1 MKRTKSNTTKPWWN
15 FTGVGEEFEARDP
28 DRISRLY
35 FPLCNEAGLLSAITP
50 TLHGDIK
57 TDQNHFLTLPVSEQ
71 DLHNTRSARQFWVY
85 VEGRGPWSA
94 TMAKPKESSHLEAG
108 ALWHKLT
115 RENKT
120 LGLKAVLTNFV
131 PAGQEQVEIMRV
143 ELINTGKKPLA
154 ITATAAI
161 PIYGRSA
168 DNLRDHRH
176 VTSLL
181 HRIEQVSQ
189 GVLVTPTMSFDERG
203 HHPNSTVYGVL
214 GCEGDSQSPMGSFP
228 TVASF
233 IGEGGNFDAP
243 RTVVE
248 DWDLPDL
255 NEVELQGRE
264 AVGAL
269 RFKSRKLG
277 PGKSATYLVFMGIAK
292 DKKEAMSWI
301 KAYGSDEKIQEAL
314 AHTKT
319 YWKERL
325 DRIQIQ
331 TDDVD
336 FGRWVRWVTI
346 QPMLRQIFGCS
357 FLPDFDY
364 GRGGRGWRDL
374 WQDCLALLLL
384 DIGDVR
390 GLLLNNFAGVRMNG
404 TNATIIGAAPGEFIA
419 DRNNISR
426 IWMDHGAWPWVTAEL
441 YIHQS
446 GDIKFLLEEI
456 PYFWDQDKGNSSG
469 TVLEHILVQHL
480 TAYFNVGK
488 HGNCRLEGADW
499 NDGLDMASEGGESV
513 AFTAM
518 YAGNLLRLADTLLI
532 MRNTEDVKEIA
543 LAEELETLLD
553 CHPRESG
560 DPTDVMDSR
569 VRGNDSV
576 ATKQDRLKAY
586 RTRTKEGVS
595 GKKMNV
601 PIEQLSRDLHQK
613 GEALARQVR
622 ENEWLKNAAGHAWF
636 NGYYDNNSSR
646 VEGDQPKGVR
656 MTLTGQVF
664 PIMSGVA
671 TNEQVAQAY
680 AAAARYLQDKKL
692 GGFRLNT
699 DFKDIQPQLGRA
711 FSFAYGEKEN
721 GGFFSHMAVMFAN
734 ALYRRG
740 FAEEGH
746 DVFTSLYKMS
756 MNADAAK
763 IYPGMPEY
771 FNGEGRGM
779 YHYLTGSASWYLL
792 TLVTQVLGIRGQWGD
807 LLLAPK
813 LMPDQF
819 GKGGQISAE
828 VCFAGKRLKVTY
840 LNRSRKPYG
849 QSRIESVLLQG
860 KTLPLTPTQN
870 AEILIP
876 RATLTHQ
883 AGPTIDITVA
893 LS

>member
-1 MKRTKSNTTKPWWN
+1 MKKGKLNSAKPWWN
-15 FTGVGEEFEARDP
+15 FSGTGEAFEARDP
-28 DRISRLY
+28 DQISRLY

-57 TDQNHFLTLPVSEQ
+57 TGQNHFLTLPVSEQ
-71 DLHNTRSARQFWVY
+71 DLHNTHSARQFWVY

-94 TMAKPKESSHLEAG
+94 TAAKSKESSALEAG

-120 LGLKAVLTNFV
+120 LGLKAVVTNFI
-131 PAGQEQVEIMRV
+131 PAGPEQVEIMRV
-143 ELINTGKKPLA
+143 ELSNTGKKSLA

-161 PIYGRSA
+161 PIFGRSA

-181 HRIEQVSQ
+181 HRIDQVPQ

-214 GCEGDSQSPMGSFP
+214 GAEGDGQLPVGSFP

-243 RTVVE
+243 RAIFE

-255 NEVELQGRE
+255 SEVELQGRE

-277 PGKSATYLVFMGIAK
+277 PGKSVTYLICMGIAK
-292 DKKEAMSWI
+292 DKREAQSWI
-301 KAYGSDEKIQEAL
+301 KAYGTSEKAQEAL
-314 AHTKT
+314 EHIQAF
-319 YWKERL
+319 WKERL
-325 DRIQIQ
+325 DRVQVQ
-331 TDDVD
+331 TDDED

-346 QPMLRQIFGCS
+346 QPILRKIFGCS

-374 WQDCLALLLL
+374 WQDCLALLLI
-384 DIGDVR
+384 DTGDVR
-390 GLLLNNFAGVRMNG
+390 QLLLNNFAGVRMNG
-404 TNATIIGAAPGEFIA
+404 TNATIIGNGPGEFIA

-426 IWMDHGAWPWVTAEL
+426 VWMDHGSWPWITAEL

-446 GDIKFLLEEI
+446 GDLKFLLEEV
-456 PYFWDQDKGNSSG
+456 PYCWDKDKGNSSG
-469 TVLEHILVQHL
+469 TILEHILVQHL

-488 HGNCRLEGADW
+488 HGNCRLEDADW
-499 NDGLDMASEGGESV
+499 NDGLDMAPEGGESV
-513 AFTAM
+513 AFTSV

-532 MRNTEDVKEIA
+532 LRNTEDVKEIA
-543 LAEELETLLD
+543 LAEEFETLL
-553 CHPRESG
+553 ESKAA
-560 DPTDVMDSR
+560 SLEL
-569 VRGNDSV
+569 NSQ
-576 ATKQDRLKAY
+576 AKEDRLKSY
-586 RTRTKEGVS
+586 RARAKDGIS
-595 GKKMNV
+595 GKKIGV

-622 ENEWLKNAAGHAWF
+622 DNEWLKNTAGHAWF
-636 NGYYDNNSSR
+636 NGYYDNNAVR
-646 VEGDQPKGVR
+646 VEGDTSKGVR

-671 TNEQVAQAY
+671 SNEQVAQAF
-680 AAAARYLQDKKL
+680 AAAKRYLQDKKL
-692 GGFRLNT
+692 GGFRLIT
-699 DFKDIQPQLGRA
+699 DFKEPQPQLGRA

-721 GGFFSHMAVMFAN
+721 GGFFSHMSVMFAN

-740 FAEEGH
+740 FVEEGYE
-746 DVFTSLYKMS
+746 VLSSLYKMS
-756 MNADAAK
+756 INADVAK
-763 IYPGMPEY
+763 IYPGLPEY

-779 YHYLTGSASWYLL
+779 YHYLTGSVKAGYLADACDAGSWEFVANGEIYLSRPNSYP
-792 TLVTQVLGIRGQWGD
+792 TS
-807 LLLAPK
+807 LAK
-813 LMPDQF
+813 S
-819 GKGGQISAE
+819 GQISAE

-849 QSRIESVLLQG
+849 QYKIESILLQG
-860 KTLPLTPTQN
+860 KTLPPTQHPV
-870 AEILIP
+870 AEVLIP
-876 RATLTHQ
+876 RAAITDQ
-883 AGPTIDITVA
+883 ASPTVDITVS

>member
-1 MKRTKSNTTKPWWN
+1 MKRAKKREGWWN
-15 FTGVGEEFEARDP
+15 FTGEAEVFEAREP

-57 TDQNHFLTLPVSEQ
+57 TGQNHFLTLPVSEQ

-85 VEGRGPWSA
+85 VEGKGPWSA
-94 TMAKPKESSHLEAG
+94 TAAKPRESCHLEAG

-115 RENKT
+115 RENRT
-120 LGLKAVLTNFV
+120 IGLRAVITNFV

-143 ELINTGKKPLA
+143 ELTNTGSKLLA

-161 PIYGRSA
+161 PIFGRSA

-189 GVLVTPTMSFDERG
+189 GVLVTPMMSFDERG

-214 GCEGDSQSPMGSFP
+214 GAEGDGQSPAGSFP

-233 IGEGGNFDAP
+233 IGEGGTFDAP
-243 RTVVE
+243 CAVFE

-255 NEVELQGRE
+255 SETERQGRE

-269 RFKSRKLG
+269 RFKSRKLA
-277 PGKSATYLVFMGIAK
+277 PGKSVTYLLFLGIAK
-292 DKKEAMSWI
+292 DRKDALAWI
-301 KAYGSDEKIQEAL
+301 KAYGSNEKTQEAL
-314 AHTKT
+314 EHSRAF
-319 YWKERL
+319 WKERL
-325 DRIQIQ
+325 DRIQVQ
-331 TDDVD
+331 TDDAG
-336 FGRWVRWVTI
+336 FGRWVRWVAI
-346 QPMLRQIFGCS
+346 QPMLRKIFGCS

-384 DIGDVR
+384 DTGDVR
-390 GLLLNNFAGVRMNG
+390 GLLLNNFAGVRMDG
-404 TNATIIGAAPGEFIA
+404 TNATIIGNAPGEFVA

-426 IWMDHGAWPWVTAEL
+426 TWMDHGVWPWITAEL

-446 GDIKFLLEEI
+446 GDTKFLLEKI
-456 PYFWDQDKGNSSG
+456 PYFWDRDQANSSG

-488 HGNCRLEGADW
+488 QGNCRLEDADW
-499 NDGLDMASEGGESV
+499 NDGLDMAPQAGESV
-513 AFTAM
+513 AFTAV
-518 YAGNLLRLADTLLI
+518 YAGNLLRLADVLLI
-532 MRNTEDVKEIA
+532 LKNTEEISEIA
-543 LAEELETLLD
+543 LAEELETLL
-553 CHPRESG
+553 ESKASSLELN
-560 DPTDVMDSR
+560 PQ
-569 VRGNDSV
+569 
-576 ATKQDRLKAY
+576 AKQDRLKAF
-586 RTRTKEGVS
+586 RARTKEGVS
-595 GKKMNV
+595 GNKCRV
-601 PIEQLSRDLHQK
+601 AIEVLSRDLHQK

-622 ENEWLKNAAGHAWF
+622 DNEWLKNTAGHAWF
-636 NGYYDNNSSR
+636 NGYYDNLSDR
-646 VEGDQPKGVR
+646 VEGDSAKGVR

-671 TNEQVAQAY
+671 TNEQVAQCF
-680 AAAARYLQDKKL
+680 AAAKRYLQDKKL

-699 DFKDIQPQLGRA
+699 DFKESQLQLGRA

-721 GGFFSHMAVMFAN
+721 GSFFSHMAVMFAN

-746 DVFTSLYKMS
+746 EVLSSLYQMS
-756 MNADAAK
+756 MNTESAK
-763 IYPGMPEY
+763 IYPGLPEY
-771 FNGEGRGM
+771 FNGEGRGL

-813 LMPDQF
+813 LVPDQF
-819 GKGGQISAE
+819 GKSGQISAE

-849 QSRIESVLLQG
+849 QYHIESVLLQG
-860 KTLPLTPTQN
+860 KTMPLVPSQM
-870 AEILIP
+870 AEILIS
-876 RATLTHQ
+876 RAKLTEQ
-883 AGPTIDITVA
+883 AGPTIDITVVLA
-893 LS
+893 